1 MIALA
6 ERAPGALLVATP
18 SSEGGHP
25 AGVPVLTPDADDRA
39 TLAALCPPKT
49 HLVDYGPYLSPPA
62 RRRGADF
69 ARGAGHDTGGL
80 AATAVA

>member
-1 MIALA
+1 MSKPTALA
-6 ERAPGALLVATP
+6 SERAPSFERALVLSALLVAPP

-49 HLVDYGPYLSPPA
+49 HLVDYAPYLSPPA
-62 RRRGADF
+62 RRRSS
-69 ARGAGHDTGGL
+69 
-80 AATAVA
+80 